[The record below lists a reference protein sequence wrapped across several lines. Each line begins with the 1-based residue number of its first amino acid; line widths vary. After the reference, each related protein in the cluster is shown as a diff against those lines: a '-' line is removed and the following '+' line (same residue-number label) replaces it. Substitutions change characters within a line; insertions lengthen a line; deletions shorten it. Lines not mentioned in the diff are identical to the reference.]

1 MPARKKKAQF
11 FGFTLVE
18 VITILVVISG
28 LIILSYLNIPAIQ
41 ARVRDARRK
50 ADLHKMAIAIA
61 DYEDTNNCYPVSLP
75 VCETEFKDKD
85 EVIVSSIPCDPQ
97 NNESYIYVAENSD
110 CPSWF
115 QYYTNLEYEDD
126 PVIDRV
132 GCRYGCGP
140 DCQFN
145 YGVASPNQNL
155 NPYCQAPETEDGDGD
170 GGEDE
175 DDDEDDEETATDDDP
190 AEYVCDPAGRC
201 EVYQD
206 PEISGCPN
214 IYPNDPE
221 CQNQCDPRENRCRNE
236 RGKYIPD

>member
-1 MPARKKKAQF
+1 MPARKKKKRYP

-18 VITILVVISG
+18 VITILVVIAG
-28 LIILSYLNIPAIQ
+28 LIIVSYLNVPAIQ

-50 ADLHKMAIAIA
+50 ADLQKMSVAIA
-61 DYEDTNNCYPVSLP
+61 DYEDTNNCYPVSLS
-75 VCETEFKDKD
+75 VCKNIFKDGD
-85 EVIVSSIPCDPQ
+85 TTIVSSIPCDPQ
-97 NNESYIYVAENSD
+97 TNDSYIYVAESSE

-115 QYYTNLEYEDD
+115 QLYTILEYDKD
-126 PVIDRV
+126 NLIDKV

-155 NPYCQAPETEDGDGD
+155 NPYCQAPDVDE

-175 DDDEDDEETATDDDP
+175 DADEDSAETATDDDP

-221 CQNQCDPRENRCRNE
+221 CQSQCEDRENRCRNE
-236 RGKYIPD
+236 RGKYIPN